1 MDPGLDPD
9 LGCAEWLRRKILF
22 LRRDPGGSLDVMDL
36 LRELQDYEKVS
47 HVDAVRKL
55 RGLSSELCRGSAI
68 FCTTALEKQRLD
80 KIWEALRL
88 EAYSAPIPILNPK
101 TECADWLTANFL
113 YLKKSYGEPDA
124 SRIIE
129 WRQRLEDAEAEEVRK
144 KRLQE
149 EIIQRFWAAMW
160 DIRIMI
166 IEMCR
171 NPETTDPFTNEV
183 RKLNYYVNNFA
194 NLEYFLLRYEPDA
207 DWRCYREMAKR
218 IPGHPGP
225 GRVYTQTFGTEYFRG
240 TAREFGRK
248 SPAPNQGNGAPP
260 QTSGGLPPPVQ
271 DLDKLDIPTLERI
284 LNGLQRP

>member
-1 MDPGLDPD
+1 
-9 LGCAEWLRRKILF
+9 
-22 LRRDPGGSLDVMDL
+22 
-36 LRELQDYEKVS
+36 
-47 HVDAVRKL
+47 
-55 RGLSSELCRGSAI
+55 
-68 FCTTALEKQRLD
+68 
-80 KIWEALRL
+80 WEALRL
-88 EAYSAPIPILNPK
+88 EA
-101 TECADWLTANFL
+101 
-113 YLKKSYGEPDA
+113 
-124 SRIIE
+124 
-129 WRQRLEDAEAEEVRK
+129 AEAEEVRK

>member
-88 EAYSAPIPILNPK
+88 EAYSAAIPILTPK
-101 TECADWLTANFL
+101 TEC
-113 YLKKSYGEPDA
+113 
-124 SRIIE
+124 
-129 WRQRLEDAEAEEVRK
+129 
-144 KRLQE
+144 
-149 EIIQRFWAAMW
+149 
-160 DIRIMI
+160 
-166 IEMCR
+166 
-171 NPETTDPFTNEV
+171 
-183 RKLNYYVNNFA
+183 
-194 NLEYFLLRYEPDA
+194 A